1 MGDWEMFSTPLP
13 NDTPQYNKFPS
24 KELSMKVFSAN
35 IQDLR
40 SLYVS
45 NLKKALDMEQKI
57 TKALPDLIEK
67 STDIELVTAFQNHLE
82 ETKAH
87 VSMVEGL
94 LQRHIGESKTETCKV
109 INGLTTEASDTI
121 KDVTDS
127 SIRDI
132 ALIGA
137 AQQVE
142 HHEIAVY
149 GTLRRWAEILGLT
162 DDTSVLE
169 VIEAQEVNA
178 DELLSEI
185 SERVNYQAAA

>member
-1 MGDWEMFSTPLP
+1 
-13 NDTPQYNKFPS
+13 
-24 KELSMKVFSAN
+24 MKVFSAN

-40 SLYVS
+40 TLYVT

-57 TKALPDLIEK
+57 TKALPDLIDK
-67 STDIELVTAFQNHLE
+67 ASDPELITAFETHLK
-82 ETKAH
+82 ETDGH
-87 VSMVEGL
+87 VAKVQAL
-94 LQRHIGESKTETCKV
+94 LQHNIGETKTETCKV

-149 GTLRRWAEILGLT
+149 GTLRRWAEILGLPE
-162 DDTSVLE
+162 DAVVLE
-169 VIEAQEVNA
+169 SIEAEEANA

-185 SERVNYQAAA
+185 AERVNFQAAA

>member
-1 MGDWEMFSTPLP
+1 
-13 NDTPQYNKFPS
+13 
-24 KELSMKVFSAN
+24 MKVFSAN

-40 SLYVS
+40 TLYVS

-57 TKALPDLIEK
+57 TKALPDLIERA
-67 STDIELVTAFQNHLE
+67 SDPELVKAFETHLN
-82 ETKAH
+82 ETSDH
-87 VSMVEGL
+87 VGRVENL
-94 LQRHIGESKTETCKV
+94 LRRNIGESKAETCKV

-121 KDVTDS
+121 TDVTDP

-149 GTLRRWAEILGLT
+149 GTLRRWAEILGLAE
-162 DDTSVLE
+162 DAVVLE
-169 VIEAQEVNA
+169 AIEAEEAHA

-185 SERVNYQAAA
+185 AERVNYQAAA

>member
-1 MGDWEMFSTPLP
+1 
-13 NDTPQYNKFPS
+13 
-24 KELSMKVFSAN
+24 MKVFSAN

-40 SLYVS
+40 TLYVT

-67 STDIELVTAFQNHLE
+67 ATDPELANAFNIHLQETNGHVERIEN
-82 ETKAH
+82 
-87 VSMVEGL
+87 L
-94 LQRHIGESKTETCKV
+94 LRRHIGESKTETCKV
-109 INGLTTEASDTI
+109 MNGLTTEASDTI
-121 KDVTDS
+121 TDVTDP

-149 GTLRRWAEILGLT
+149 GTLRRWAEILGLAE
-162 DDTSVLE
+162 DAVVLDA
-169 VIEAQEVNA
+169 IEAQEANA

-185 SERVNYQAAA
+185 AERVNYQAAA

>member
-1 MGDWEMFSTPLP
+1 
-13 NDTPQYNKFPS
+13 
-24 KELSMKVFSAN
+24 MKVFSAN
-35 IQDLR
+35 IQDLT

-67 STDIELVTAFQNHLE
+67 STDLELVTAFQNHLE
-82 ETKAH
+82 ETKGH
-87 VSMVEGL
+87 VSMVESL
-94 LQRHIGESKTETCKV
+94 LQRHIGESETETCKV

-121 KDVTDS
+121 KDVTDT

-149 GTLRRWAEILGLT
+149 GTLRRWAEILGLS
-162 DDTSVLE
+162 DDATVLE
-169 VIEAQEVNA
+169 AIEAQEENA

-185 SERVNYQAAA
+185 SERVNFQAAA

>member
-1 MGDWEMFSTPLP
+1 M
-13 NDTPQYNKFPS
+13 
-24 KELSMKVFSAN
+24 
-35 IQDLR
+35 
-40 SLYVS
+40 
-45 NLKKALDMEQKI
+45 
-57 TKALPDLIEK
+57 
-67 STDIELVTAFQNHLE
+67 
-82 ETKAH
+82 
-87 VSMVEGL
+87 
-94 LQRHIGESKTETCKV
+94 

-121 KDVTDS
+121 KDVTDA

-162 DDTSVLE
+162 EDAAVLE
-169 VIEAQEVNA
+169 FIEEEEGNA

-185 SERVNYQAAA
+185 AERVNFQAAA

>member
-1 MGDWEMFSTPLP
+1 
-13 NDTPQYNKFPS
+13 
-24 KELSMKVFSAN
+24 MKVFSAN

-40 SLYVS
+40 TLYVT

-57 TKALPDLIEK
+57 TKALPDLIENA
-67 STDIELVTAFQNHLE
+67 SDPELVKAFETHLQ
-82 ETKAH
+82 ETDGH
-87 VSMVEGL
+87 VTKVENL
-94 LQRHIGESKTETCKV
+94 LRRNIGENNTETCKV

-121 KDVTDS
+121 KDVTDP

-149 GTLRRWAEILGLT
+149 GTLRRWAEILGLAE
-162 DDTSVLE
+162 DTVVLE
-169 VIEAQEVNA
+169 SIEAEEANA
-178 DELLSEI
+178 DELLSDI
-185 SERVNYQAAA
+185 AVRVNYQAAA

>member
-1 MGDWEMFSTPLP
+1 
-13 NDTPQYNKFPS
+13 
-24 KELSMKVFSAN
+24 MKVFSAN
-35 IQDLR
+35 IQDLQT
-40 SLYVS
+40 LYIS
-45 NLKKALDMEQKI
+45 NLQKALDMEQKI
-57 TKALPDLIEK
+57 TRALPDLIEK
-67 STDIELVTAFQNHLE
+67 ATDPDLIAAFQSHLL
-82 ETKAH
+82 ETQEH
-87 VSMVEGL
+87 VTEVESL
-94 LQRHIGESKTETCKV
+94 LERNLGESKTATCKV

-121 KDVTDS
+121 TDVTDP

-162 DDTSVLE
+162 QDAVILE
-169 VIEAQEVNA
+169 AIEEDEGNA

-185 SERVNYQAAA
+185 AERVNFATAA

>member
-1 MGDWEMFSTPLP
+1 
-13 NDTPQYNKFPS
+13 
-24 KELSMKVFSAN
+24 MKVFSAN
-35 IQDLR
+35 IEDLR
-40 SLYVS
+40 SLYIS

-67 STDIELVTAFQNHLE
+67 STDTDLSAAFQTHLE
-82 ETKAH
+82 ETKEH
-87 VSMVEGL
+87 VTKVERL
-94 LQRHIGESKTETCKV
+94 LERNLGERKTETCKV

-121 KDVTDS
+121 KDVKDS

-149 GTLRRWAEILGLT
+149 GTLRRWAEILGLPE
-162 DDTSVLE
+162 DVL
-169 VIEAQEVNA
+169 VIESIEEEEGNA
-178 DELLSEI
+178 DQLLSEI
-185 SERVNYQAAA
+185 ADRVNFKAAA

>member
-1 MGDWEMFSTPLP
+1 
-13 NDTPQYNKFPS
+13 
-24 KELSMKVFSAN
+24 MKVFSAN

-40 SLYVS
+40 TLYLS

-57 TKALPDLIEK
+57 TKALPNLIEK
-67 STDIELVTAFQNHLE
+67 ASDPELISAFEIHLQ
-82 ETKAH
+82 ETNGH
-87 VSMVEGL
+87 VAKLEGL
-94 LQRHIGESKTETCKV
+94 LRRNIGEAETETCKV

-121 KDVTDS
+121 KDVTDT

-162 DDTSVLE
+162 EDAAVLE
-169 VIEAQEVNA
+169 LIEEEEGQA
-178 DELLSEI
+178 DDLLSEI
-185 SERVNYQAAA
+185 AERVNFQAAA

>member
-1 MGDWEMFSTPLP
+1 
-13 NDTPQYNKFPS
+13 
-24 KELSMKVFSAN
+24 MKVFSSN

-40 SLYVS
+40 TLYVS

-57 TKALPDLIEK
+57 TKSLPDLIDK
-67 STDIELVTAFQNHLE
+67 ASDPELVTAFETHLK
-82 ETKAH
+82 ETDGH
-87 VSMVEGL
+87 VAKVEAL
-94 LQRHIGESKTETCKV
+94 LQRHIGETKTETCKV

-149 GTLRRWAEILGLT
+149 GTLRRWAEILGLPE
-162 DDTSVLE
+162 DAVVLE
-169 VIEAQEVNA
+169 SIEAEEANA

-185 SERVNYQAAA
+185 AERVNYQAAA

>member
-1 MGDWEMFSTPLP
+1 
-13 NDTPQYNKFPS
+13 
-24 KELSMKVFSAN
+24 MKIFSAN

-40 SLYVS
+40 SLYIT

-67 STDIELVTAFQNHLE
+67 STDPELVTAFENHLE
-82 ETKAH
+82 ETDGH
-87 VSMVEGL
+87 VIKLEGL
-94 LQRHIGESKTETCKV
+94 LQRHVGNAKTETCKV

-121 KDVTDS
+121 KDVTDPS
-127 SIRDI
+127 VRDV

-149 GTLRRWAEILGLT
+149 GTLRRWAEFLGLPE
-162 DDTSVLE
+162 DSVVLE
-169 VIEAQEVNA
+169 SIEAEEVNA

-185 SERVNYQAAA
+185 AEHVNYQAAA

>member
-1 MGDWEMFSTPLP
+1 
-13 NDTPQYNKFPS
+13 
-24 KELSMKVFSAN
+24 MKVFSAN

-57 TKALPDLIEK
+57 TKALPDLIER
-67 STDIELVTAFQNHLE
+67 SNDPELLTAFQTHLE
-82 ETKAH
+82 ETKGH
-87 VSMVEGL
+87 VSMVESL
-94 LQRHIGESKTETCKV
+94 IQRNIGESKTETCKV

-121 KDVTDS
+121 KDVTDP

-132 ALIGA
+132 ALVGA

-149 GTLRRWAEILGLT
+149 GTLRRWAEILGLA
-162 DDTSVLE
+162 DDAMVLE
-169 VIEAQEVNA
+169 AIEAQEINA

-185 SERVNYQAAA
+185 AERVNFQAAA

>member
-1 MGDWEMFSTPLP
+1 
-13 NDTPQYNKFPS
+13 
-24 KELSMKVFSAN
+24 MKAFSAN

-40 SLYVS
+40 SLYAN

-67 STDIELVTAFQNHLE
+67 ASDTELVAAFQTHLE
-82 ETKAH
+82 ETRGH
-87 VSMVEGL
+87 VTMVESL
-94 LQRHIGESKTETCKV
+94 LQRNIGESKTETCKV

-121 KDVTDS
+121 TDVTDS

-149 GTLRRWAEILGLT
+149 GTLRRWAEILGLPE
-162 DDTSVLE
+162 DTMVLE
-169 VIEAQEVNA
+169 AIEEEEAHA
-178 DELLSEI
+178 DELLSGI
-185 SERVNYQAAA
+185 AERVNFQAAA